1 MAIPRRQF
9 LQTAG
14 GAAALVLGGGRRA
27 GAEWSL
33 PAGPVT
39 ATFWD
44 STSALK
50 TKLYT
55 TVILPSYK
63 QLRPSYTV
71 KYESITTG
79 NLLQK
84 LLAATS
90 TGTAPEI
97 FELGDWFFPTYFG
110 RDILDPI
117 PPEAF
122 GHKSL
127 AELLDSYLPG
137 SLAAMQHEGKLYGLP
152 DFVASHS
159 LHINNRLFREA
170 GLDPVKD
177 APKTW
182 DDVARLNKVLTRQ
195 KDGQVV
201 QKGFEFRYTDEHWMG
216 RTFHHLIYQA
226 GGEVLD
232 REGRPV
238 FNREPGVRALE
249 VWKNVTTAP
258 KVSKNTGASPFHD
271 FATEQDA
278 MSYIGPNGQKQ
289 SENINPRMKDNITV
303 TPLPQINPAKPA
315 TMAFAY
321 VIVVNAKVPD
331 ERKKVAWDFVRHTL
345 GDPEDLAG
353 QQRLA
358 LAPEGVGHQPR
369 GEEPPAL
376 LRRVRARHRHRQAA
390 GADAPLRRAA
400 GGARPDGGARHP
412 EQRRPEAGAGSGG
425 GRVRAGGQGLGGRA
439 DELRIPSSFGRPSAC
454 GVGAHP
460 QRTRRTLPV
469 GASLRPRAARSSA
482 LPPAA

>member
-1 MAIPRRQF
+1 MAIGMSRRQF
-9 LQTAG
+9 LQATG

-27 GAEWSL
+27 GAQWTL

-55 TVILPSYK
+55 NVILPSYK
-63 QLRPSYTV
+63 QLRPNYTV

-182 DDVARLNKVLTRQ
+182 DDVARLNKVLTRRR
-195 KDGQVV
+195 DGQVV
-201 QKGFEFRYTDEHWMG
+201 QKGFEFRYTDEHWIG

-238 FNREPGVRALE
+238 FNQEPGVRALE
-249 VWKNVTTAP
+249 VWRNVTTAP

-289 SENINPRMKDNITV
+289 SENINPAMKDNITV
-303 TPLPQINPAKPA
+303 VPLPQINPAKPA

-321 VIVVNAKVPD
+321 VIVVNARVPD
-331 ERKKVAWDFVRHTL
+331 ERKRVAWDFVRHTL
-345 GDPEDLAG
+345 GDPRIWLANNG
-353 QQRLA
+353 SLLPQRAWATSAEARKLLPFYDVFVQDIAIGKPLA
-358 LAPEGVGHQPR
+358 RTRHFAELQGALSRMVERVILNNAEPR
-369 GEEPPAL
+369 PAL
-376 LRRVRARHRHRQAA
+376 DQAA
-390 GADAPLRRAA
+390 AEYERAA
-400 GGARPDGGARHP
+400 KA
-412 EQRRPEAGAGSGG
+412 
-425 GRVRAGGQGLGGRA
+425 
-439 DELRIPSSFGRPSAC
+439 
-454 GVGAHP
+454 
-460 QRTRRTLPV
+460 
-469 GASLRPRAARSSA
+469 
-482 LPPAA
+482 